1 MATTDWRRQLLAVLF
16 LVALPGLSLQ
26 ACPKV
31 NDTLIRQKRIEAFTV
46 QVLSKLGYTGGKPPN
61 PDKPVTFAD
70 IDPEIRR
77 MYHRA
82 ETMTLKHNSHCPMR
96 GDPSNFDA
104 KRVQSVPGSEYS
116 GSHPVNICILLH
128 GLRFCFTPLLPT
140 PLAPHT
146 TLTSLPPPHTSP

>member
-61 PDKPVTFAD
+61 PDKPVNFAD

-116 GSHPVNICILLH
+116 GSPRQHMHLVTWSALLLH
-128 GLRFCFTPLLPT
+128 TSPT
-140 PLAPHT
+140 NSPRSPYHP
-146 TLTSLPPPHTSP
+146 TLLPPPHTSP